1 MFFPKQFGLQ
11 VSNSMH
17 HAILNLTDD
26 ILTSFEKSQFTLG
39 IFVLLVMV
47 VITQFRTLRNQRH

>member
-1 MFFPKQFGLQ
+1 MFFPKQFGFQ

-39 IFVLLVMV
+39 IFVLLVIV
-47 VITQFRTLRNQRH
+47 VITQFRTLWNQRH

>member
-17 HAILNLTDD
+17 HAILNLIDD

-39 IFVLLVMV
+39 IFVLLVIV
-47 VITQFRTLRNQRH
+47 VITQFRSLRNQKH